1 MSYMDMAITAGR
13 KARGLSN
20 PNPPVGAVIVKGK
33 QVLSEGF
40 TGKPG
45 SPHAEIM
52 AISAAG
58 DNVRDS
64 TLYVTLEPCCH
75 FGRTPP
81 CTEAIINSGIAKVF
95 IAVEDPDGRVSGKG
109 VEQLR
114 KAGIEVLLGTGKE
127 ETKVDLEAHIKLSET
142 GLPFVT
148 AKFAMSLDGKI
159 ASSSGESKWITSEE
173 SRMVSH
179 AMRLESDAIMVG
191 VNTVLVDDPRLTARL
206 ENRNV
211 DRQPLR
217 VIIDSDGRIPVN
229 SSMLSED
236 GSTFVAT
243 ARNVRFSDRIK
254 NLSTRAFPDKKG
266 KVDLISVL
274 EYLGKIP
281 VSSVFVEGGSEIL
294 GSLFDQGLVDKVA
307 AFISP
312 SIIGGTDSLGAV
324 GGIGA
329 KFMSDKYV
337 LTGVKRE
344 FIGSDILVTG
354 YCKKGV

>member
-1 MSYMDMAITAGR
+1 MSYMDMAITAGK
-13 KARGLSN
+13 KARGISN
-20 PNPPVGAVIVKGK
+20 PNPPVGAIIVKDE

-40 TGKPG
+40 TGRPG
-45 SPHAEIM
+45 SPHAEIV

-58 DNVRDS
+58 KNVRNS
-64 TLYVTLEPCCH
+64 ALYVTMEPCCH

-81 CTEAIINSGIAKVF
+81 CTEAIIRSGISKIF
-95 IAVEDPDGRVSGKG
+95 IAVEDPDGRVSGKSI
-109 VEQLR
+109 EQLR
-114 KAGIEVLLGTGKE
+114 KAGIDVILGLGKE
-127 ETKVDLEAHIKLSET
+127 ETEIDLEAHIKLSKT

-159 ASSSGESKWITSEE
+159 AASSGESKWITGDE
-173 SRMVSH
+173 SRAIAHM
-179 AMRLESDAIMVG
+179 MRLESDAIMVG

-206 ENRNV
+206 VNRDV

-217 VIIDSDGRIPVN
+217 VVIDSQGRIPSH
-229 SSMLSED
+229 SSMLFEE

-243 ARNVRFSDRIK
+243 AENVRFSDSIK
-254 NLSTRAFPDKKG
+254 NLSTKSFPDKKG

-274 EYLGKIP
+274 EHLGKIP
-281 VSSVFVEGGSEIL
+281 ISSVFVEGGSQLL

-312 SIIGGTDSLGAV
+312 SIIGGRASLGAV
-324 GGIGA
+324 GGTGA

-344 FIGSDILVTG
+344 FIGSDMLVTG
-354 YCKKGV
+354 YCERGV

>member
-1 MSYMDMAITAGR
+1 MSYMDMAITAGK
-13 KARGLSN
+13 KARGISN
-20 PNPPVGAVIVKGK
+20 PNPPVGAIIVKDE

-40 TGKPG
+40 TGRPG
-45 SPHAEIM
+45 SPHAEIV

-58 DNVRDS
+58 KNVRNS
-64 TLYVTLEPCCH
+64 ALYVTLEPCCH

-81 CTEAIINSGIAKVF
+81 CTEAIIRSGISKIF

-109 VEQLR
+109 IEQLR
-114 KAGIEVLLGTGKE
+114 KAGIDVILGLGKE
-127 ETKVDLEAHIKLSET
+127 ETEIDLEAHIKLSKT

-159 ASSSGESKWITSEE
+159 AASSGESKWITGDE
-173 SRMVSH
+173 SRAIAHM
-179 AMRLESDAIMVG
+179 MRLESDAIMVG

-206 ENRNV
+206 VNRDV

-217 VIIDSDGRIPVN
+217 VVIDSQGRIPSH
-229 SSMLSED
+229 SSMLFEE

-243 ARNVRFSDRIK
+243 AENVRFSDSIK
-254 NLSTRAFPDKKG
+254 NLSTKSFPDKKG

-274 EYLGKIP
+274 EHLGKIP
-281 VSSVFVEGGSEIL
+281 ISSVFVEGGSQLL

-312 SIIGGTDSLGAV
+312 SIIGGRASLGAV
-324 GGIGA
+324 GGTGA

-344 FIGSDILVTG
+344 FIGSDMLVTG
-354 YCKKGV
+354 YCERGV

>member
-1 MSYMDMAITAGR
+1 MSYMDMAITAGK
-13 KARGLSN
+13 KARGISN
-20 PNPPVGAVIVKGK
+20 PNPPVGAIIVKDE

-40 TGKPG
+40 TGRPG
-45 SPHAEIM
+45 SPHAEIV

-58 DNVRDS
+58 KNVRNS
-64 TLYVTLEPCCH
+64 ALYVTLEPCCH

-81 CTEAIINSGIAKVF
+81 CTEAIIRSGISKIF
-95 IAVEDPDGRVSGKG
+95 IAVEDPDGRVSGKSI
-109 VEQLR
+109 EQLR
-114 KAGIEVLLGTGKE
+114 KAGIDVILGLGKE
-127 ETKVDLEAHIKLSET
+127 ETEIDLEAHIKLSKT

-159 ASSSGESKWITSEE
+159 AASSGESKWITGDE
-173 SRMVSH
+173 SRAIAHM
-179 AMRLESDAIMVG
+179 MRLESDAIMVG

-206 ENRNV
+206 VNRDV

-217 VIIDSDGRIPVN
+217 VVIDSQGRIPSH
-229 SSMLSED
+229 SSMLFEE

-243 ARNVRFSDRIK
+243 AENVRFSDSIK
-254 NLSTRAFPDKKG
+254 NLSTKSFPDKKG

-274 EYLGKIP
+274 EHLGKIP
-281 VSSVFVEGGSEIL
+281 ISSVFVEGGSQLL

-312 SIIGGTDSLGAV
+312 SIIGGRASLGAV
-324 GGIGA
+324 GGTGA

-344 FIGSDILVTG
+344 FIGSDMLVTG
-354 YCKKGV
+354 YCERGV

>member
-1 MSYMDMAITAGR
+1 MSYMDMAITAGK
-13 KARGLSN
+13 KARGISN
-20 PNPPVGAVIVKGK
+20 PNPPVGAVIVKGD
-33 QVLSEGF
+33 QVISEGF
-40 TGKPG
+40 TRKPG

-58 DNVRDS
+58 ESVRNS
-64 TLYVTLEPCCH
+64 TMYVTLEPCCH

-81 CTEAIINSGIAKVF
+81 CTEAIIKSGISKIF
-95 IAVEDPDGRVSGKG
+95 ISVEDPDDRVSGKG
-109 VEQLR
+109 IEQLQ
-114 KAGIEVLLGTGKE
+114 KAGIDVILGLGKE
-127 ETKVDLEAHIKLSET
+127 ETEIDLEAHIKLSET

-159 ASSSGESKWITSEE
+159 AASSGESKWITSEE
-173 SRMVSH
+173 SRLVSH
-179 AMRLESDAIMVG
+179 VMRLESDAIMVG
-191 VNTVLVDDPRLTARL
+191 INTVLVDNPRLTARL
-206 ENRNV
+206 EDHNV

-217 VIIDSDGRIPVN
+217 VIIDSGGRIPVK
-229 SSMLSED
+229 SSMLFED

-243 ARNVRFSDRIK
+243 AKNARFSDDIK
-254 NLSTRAFPDKKG
+254 NLSTKAFPDKKG

-274 EYLGKIP
+274 KYLGKIP
-281 VSSVFVEGGSEIL
+281 VSSVFVEGGSELL

-312 SIIGGTDSLGAV
+312 SIIGGRASLSAV
-324 GGIGA
+324 GGTGA
-329 KFMSDKYV
+329 EFMSDKYV

-354 YCKKGV
+354 YCEKGV